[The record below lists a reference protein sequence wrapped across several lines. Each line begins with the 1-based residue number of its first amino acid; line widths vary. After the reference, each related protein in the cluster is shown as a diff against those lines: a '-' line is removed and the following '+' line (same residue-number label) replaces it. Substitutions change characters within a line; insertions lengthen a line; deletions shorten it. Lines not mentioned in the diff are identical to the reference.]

1 MPRHSH
7 SAVSLAIAVLL
18 AVAVVASCS
27 TSGVTASPATSTI
40 AAPSPSGT
48 PGPSATPTAAASTAT
63 AIHSATATPT
73 EAPTPAMPHVDA
85 ALEDTLPSKIGG
97 VSLQKWSWPLS
108 SYIASTTGG
117 DKVLYVPWLVKLG
130 KTPDEID
137 MAISTDATHVVVEA
151 MKVPGVAPATLTSG
165 FGDVAKKAGWPV
177 ESGKIAGKSVLKIV
191 DPVAEAAGTRSTAY
205 VYAKGDVMYLVI
217 TDDALLLAEAL
228 LKLP

>member
-1 MPRHSH
+1 MPRHLH

-27 TSGVTASPATSTI
+27 ASGVTASPATTTI

-48 PGPSATPTAAASTAT
+48 PTASATPTATPTAVATAT
-63 AIHSATATPT
+63 VSATAT
-73 EAPTPAMPHVDA
+73 ATPAMPHVDA

-137 MAISTDATHVVVEA
+137 MAISTEATHLVVEA

-177 ESGKIAGKSVLKIV
+177 ESGKIGGKSVLKIV
-191 DPVAEAAGTRSTAY
+191 DPAAEAAGTLSTAY